1 MTRRFSTSAIAY
13 SDRLPATLS
22 AAPAPCQRGGVA
34 RWLTFLAAAWLPNHQ
49 PTLKGR

>member
-1 MTRRFSTSAIAY
+1 MTGRITTSAISY
-13 SDRLPATLS
+13 RDRLPAIPTGIAQPRRRDGL
-22 AAPAPCQRGGVA
+22 A